1 MRSGEK
7 IRLGMFLRP
16 CGHHIASW
24 RHPEAQADAGQNFE
38 HFIHLAKTA
47 ERGLFDMLFSAD
59 SPTVF
64 TADEDGLER
73 SHYVAWIEPFSLLT
87 ALASHTKNIGLVCT
101 ASTSFEEP
109 YSIARKFASLDLIS
123 HGRSGWNAVTTGNP
137 IAAQNYGEE
146 PHLPKAERYRKA
158 REFLDVV
165 LKLWDSWDA
174 DAFIRNRE
182 TGVFFDR
189 TKMHELNHHG
199 DYYHVRG
206 PLNVPRSPQ
215 GRPIVVQAGAS
226 DDGRELAAATADVVF
241 TAHETLASAKDFYR
255 DLKKRMTKYGR
266 NPDRLK
272 IMPGLFVTV
281 GETES
286 EAKKKFQ
293 VLQDLIHPEIGIAMI
308 ERKMGVDLKD
318 MDIDGQLPSIEPSA
332 VLSSRVDQMIDT
344 AKREGLT
351 IRGLY
356 QKFAASRGHFAI
368 VGSPTQIADH
378 MQQWFEEDAAD
389 GFNFM
394 APIFPG
400 GLEDFVN
407 LVVPELQRR
416 GLFRTK
422 YESNMLRINLGLP
435 MLTS

>member
-241 TAHETLASAKDFYR
+241 TAHETLALS
-255 DLKKRMTKYGR
+255 
-266 NPDRLK
+266 
-272 IMPGLFVTV
+272 
-281 GETES
+281 
-286 EAKKKFQ
+286 
-293 VLQDLIHPEIGIAMI
+293 LIHI
-308 ERKMGVDLKD
+308 
-318 MDIDGQLPSIEPSA
+318 
-332 VLSSRVDQMIDT
+332 
-344 AKREGLT
+344 
-351 IRGLY
+351 
-356 QKFAASRGHFAI
+356 
-368 VGSPTQIADH
+368 
-378 MQQWFEEDAAD
+378 
-389 GFNFM
+389 
-394 APIFPG
+394 
-400 GLEDFVN
+400 
-407 LVVPELQRR
+407 
-416 GLFRTK
+416 
-422 YESNMLRINLGLP
+422 
-435 MLTS
+435 

>member
-16 CGHHIASW
+16 CGHHLASW
-24 RHPEAQADAGQNFE
+24 RHPEAQADAGENFE
-38 HFIHLAKTA
+38 HFVRVAKTA

-59 SPTVF
+59 TPTVF

-73 SHYVAWIEPFSLLT
+73 SHYVAWIEPFSLLA
-87 ALASHTKNIGLVCT
+87 ALAPHTQNIGLVCT
-101 ASTSFEEP
+101 TSTSFEEP
-109 YSIARKFASLDLIS
+109 YSVARKFASLDIIS
-123 HGRSGWNAVTTGNP
+123 QGRSGWNVVTTGNP

-146 PHLPKAERYRKA
+146 PHLPKIERYRKA

-165 LKLWDSWDA
+165 TGLWGSWDA

-182 TGVFFDR
+182 TGIFFDSR
-189 TKMHELNHHG
+189 KMHELNHHG

-215 GRPIVVQAGAS
+215 GRPIIVQAGAS
-226 DDGRELAAATADVVF
+226 EEGKELAAETADVVF
-241 TAHETLASAKDFYR
+241 TAHETLESAQEFYA
-255 DLKKRMTKYGR
+255 DLKGRMSKYGR
-266 NPDRLK
+266 HPDDLK

-281 GETES
+281 APTED

-293 VLQDLIHPEIGIAMI
+293 ILQDLIHPEIGIALI
-308 ERKMGVDLKD
+308 ERKMGISLSGC
-318 MDIDGQLPSIEPSA
+318 DIDGPLPTIPPST
-332 VLSSRVDQMIDT
+332 VLSSRVDQMVET
-344 AKREGLT
+344 AKRDGLT

-356 QKFAASRGHFAI
+356 QRFAASRGHFAI
-368 VGSPTQIADH
+368 AGSPKQVADH
-378 MQQWFEEDAAD
+378 MQLWFEKKAAD

-400 GLEDFVN
+400 GLEDFVD
-407 LVVPELQRR
+407 LVVPELQKR
-416 GLFRTK
+416 GLFRTR
-422 YESNMLRINLGLP
+422 YEGLMLRENLGLRLP
-435 MLTS
+435 

>member
-16 CGHHIASW
+16 CGHHLASW
-24 RHPEAQADAGQNFE
+24 RHPEAQADAGENFE
-38 HFIHLAKTA
+38 HFVRVAKTA

-59 SPTVF
+59 TPTVF

-73 SHYVAWIEPFSLLT
+73 SHYVAWIEPFSLLA
-87 ALASHTKNIGLVCT
+87 ALAPHTQNIGLVCT
-101 ASTSFEEP
+101 TSTSFEEP
-109 YSIARKFASLDLIS
+109 YSVARKFASLDIIS
-123 HGRSGWNAVTTGNP
+123 QGRSGWNVVTTGNP

-146 PHLPKAERYRKA
+146 PHLPKIERYRKA

-165 LKLWDSWDA
+165 TGLWGSWDA

-182 TGVFFDR
+182 TGIFFDSR
-189 TKMHELNHHG
+189 KMHELNHHG

-215 GRPIVVQAGAS
+215 GRPIIVQAGAS
-226 DDGRELAAATADVVF
+226 EEGKELAAETADVVF
-241 TAHETLASAKDFYR
+241 TAHETLESAQDFYA
-255 DLKKRMTKYGR
+255 DLKGRMSKYGR
-266 NPDRLK
+266 HPDDLK

-281 GETES
+281 APTED

-293 VLQDLIHPEIGIAMI
+293 ILQDLIHPEIGIALI
-308 ERKMGVDLKD
+308 ERKMGISLSGC
-318 MDIDGQLPSIEPSA
+318 DIDGPLPTIPPST
-332 VLSSRVDQMIDT
+332 VLSSRVDQMVET
-344 AKREGLT
+344 AKRDGLT

-356 QKFAASRGHFAI
+356 QRFAASRGHFAI
-368 VGSPTQIADH
+368 AGSPKQVADH
-378 MQQWFEEDAAD
+378 MQLWFEKKAAD

-400 GLEDFVN
+400 GLEDFVD
-407 LVVPELQRR
+407 LVVPELQKR
-416 GLFRTK
+416 GLFRTR
-422 YESNMLRINLGLP
+422 YEGRMLRENLGLRLP
-435 MLTS
+435 

>member
-16 CGHHIASW
+16 CGHHLASW
-24 RHPEAQADAGQNFE
+24 RHPEAQADAGENFE
-38 HFIHLAKTA
+38 HFVRVAKTA

-59 SPTVF
+59 TPTVF

-73 SHYVAWIEPFSLLT
+73 SHYVAWIEPFSLLA
-87 ALASHTKNIGLVCT
+87 ALAPHTQNIGLVCT
-101 ASTSFEEP
+101 TSTSFEEP
-109 YSIARKFASLDLIS
+109 YSVARKFASLDIIS
-123 HGRSGWNAVTTGNP
+123 QGRSGWNVVTTGNP

-146 PHLPKAERYRKA
+146 PHLPKIERYRKA

-165 LKLWDSWDA
+165 TGLWGSWDA

-182 TGVFFDR
+182 TGIFFDSR
-189 TKMHELNHHG
+189 KMHELNHHG

-215 GRPIVVQAGAS
+215 GRPIIVQAGAS
-226 DDGRELAAATADVVF
+226 EEGKELAAETADVVF
-241 TAHETLASAKDFYR
+241 TAHETLESAQEFYA
-255 DLKKRMTKYGR
+255 DLKGRMSKYGR
-266 NPDRLK
+266 QPDDLK

-281 GETES
+281 APTED

-293 VLQDLIHPEIGIAMI
+293 ILQDLIHPEIGIALI
-308 ERKMGVDLKD
+308 ERKMGISLSGC
-318 MDIDGQLPSIEPSA
+318 DIDGPLPTIPPST
-332 VLSSRVDQMIDT
+332 VLSSRVDQMVET
-344 AKREGLT
+344 AKRDGLT

-356 QKFAASRGHFAI
+356 QRFAASRGHFAI
-368 VGSPTQIADH
+368 AGSPKQVADH
-378 MQQWFEEDAAD
+378 MQLWFEKKAAD

-400 GLEDFVN
+400 GLEDFVD
-407 LVVPELQRR
+407 LVVPELQKR
-416 GLFRTK
+416 GLFRTR
-422 YESNMLRINLGLP
+422 YEGRMLRENLGLRLP
-435 MLTS
+435 